1 MSNKL
6 RNWLYRRADN
16 PKQNLAILGVGFVV
30 FFVGLL
36 ILGTAEFALQSSI
49 AQEILGLVGLIIL
62 STGIILAA
70 IGYLSLSVLRIIR
83 FISDDNH
90 DK

>member
-1 MSNKL
+1 MNKVKQ
-6 RNWLYRRADN
+6 WLYRRADN
-16 PKQNLAILGVGFVV
+16 PRQNLVILGIGFVT
-30 FFVGLL
+30 FFIGLL
-36 ILGTAEFALQSSI
+36 ILGAAEFAFKSSVS
-49 AQEILGLVGLIIL
+49 QEILGLIGLIIL
-62 STGIILAA
+62 SVGIILAA